1 MEKLLRNIPQVS
13 RIIESFKGRYPEE
26 LVKRAAREITELYRD
41 EILEGRRSSVEGIYR
56 DVERR
61 IKELLSP
68 SLRRVV
74 NATGV
79 VINTNLG
86 RAPLSDEVAEFVE
99 NIAKGYSN
107 LEYDLCAGRR
117 GSRNSHLEGY
127 LKDLTGAEAGL
138 VVNNNAS
145 AVFLILNTLASGRE
159 VVVSRGELVEIGGS
173 FRIPDIMRSSGA
185 ILKEVGTTNR
195 TRLRDYEEAISEET
209 ALLMKVHRSNFYMEG
224 FTEEVALEGLVELGR
239 RYGLPTYYDAGS
251 GLILE
256 PKELKTEWRE
266 PSFSQV
272 LSAGVD
278 LVSGSGDKLLG
289 GPQAGIILGRRELI
303 DAMKRNPLLRV
314 VRIDKLTLAGLEATL
329 RLYIEGRVRDI
340 PVIRML
346 SEGEEALRKRA
357 DRLRRLLRDL
367 KGFKFRVVKDRAK
380 PGGGTLPKLELPTY
394 CLSVSHPQMSAQEL
408 AEKLRNSQPPVVGR
422 IREGRFLLDMRTV
435 SDSELRLIKE
445 AFKSIL

>member
-408 AEKLRNSQPPVVGR
+408 ARKLRNSQPPVVGR